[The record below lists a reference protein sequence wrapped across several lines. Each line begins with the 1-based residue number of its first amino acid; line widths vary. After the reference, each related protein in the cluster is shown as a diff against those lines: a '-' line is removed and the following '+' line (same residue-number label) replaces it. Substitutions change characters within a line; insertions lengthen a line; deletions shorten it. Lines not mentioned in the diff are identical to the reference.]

1 MVDRRMPLARLSVV
15 SLRPVSP
22 MGLTP
27 VSDRMLD
34 APVLE
39 VREAVFD
46 GGTSSG
52 EDPVSVL
59 LAGGER
65 AGADGLEAGDDDRV
79 ASAPTL
85 SSTGGRL
92 IREGYAFRA
101 SASFSRS
108 RIASA
113 WALIRTLTLPLV
125 KSATPTTDTGTD
137 SPSTARASGQSRSF

>member
-65 AGADGLEAGDDDRV
+65 AGADG
-79 ASAPTL
+79 P
-85 SSTGGRL
+85 
-92 IREGYAFRA
+92 
-101 SASFSRS
+101 
-108 RIASA
+108 
-113 WALIRTLTLPLV
+113 
-125 KSATPTTDTGTD
+125 
-137 SPSTARASGQSRSF
+137 